1 MRLSEYKAGTI
12 LVDGDG
18 KVFIHDGFVN
28 ADGYGV
34 IIGESSYGMIMKSN
48 GIGNWMKWHIKGV
61 ATKEQ
66 ISEFIAKVRKTQE
79 IINYQGGQIMSN
91 IYKEDF
97 VDEDTGEVV
106 EMEIDLDKLHK
117 HHKEDKQ

>member
-34 IIGESSYGMIMKSN
+34 IIGEDSDGMI
-48 GIGNWMKWHIKGV
+48 
-61 ATKEQ
+61 Q
-66 ISEFIAKVRKTQE
+66 LSEFFAKVRKKKK
-79 IINYQGGQIMSN
+79 IINY
-91 IYKEDF
+91 
-97 VDEDTGEVV
+97 
-106 EMEIDLDKLHK
+106 
-117 HHKEDKQ
+117 

>member
-34 IIGESSYGMIMKSN
+34 IIGEDSDGMIQKSN
-48 GIGNWMKWHIKGV
+48 GIGNWMKKVFIVKLQEKKYKISLPRFVRHRRLSI
-61 ATKEQ
+61 TKEGKKKRIWQ
-66 ISEFIAKVRKTQE
+66 I
-79 IINYQGGQIMSN
+79 
-91 IYKEDF
+91 
-97 VDEDTGEVV
+97 
-106 EMEIDLDKLHK
+106 
-117 HHKEDKQ
+117 

>member
-1 MRLSEYKAGTI
+1 MRLSEFKAGAI

-34 IIGESSYGMIMKSN
+34 IIGEDSNGVIQKSN
-48 GIGNWMKWHIKGV
+48 GIVYWMKCNIKGV

-66 ISEFIAKVRKTQE
+66 ISEFFAKVRKTKK
-79 IINYQGGQIMSN
+79 IINY
-91 IYKEDF
+91 
-97 VDEDTGEVV
+97 
-106 EMEIDLDKLHK
+106 
-117 HHKEDKQ
+117 

>member
-34 IIGESSYGMIMKSN
+34 IIGEDSDGMIQKSN
-48 GIGNWMKWHIKGV
+48 GIGNWMKKYCLRE
-61 ATKEQ
+61 ATPQEVSK
-66 ISEFIAKVRKTQE
+66 FFAKIRRTQK
-79 IINYQGGQIMSN
+79 IINY
-91 IYKEDF
+91 
-97 VDEDTGEVV
+97 
-106 EMEIDLDKLHK
+106 
-117 HHKEDKQ
+117 

>member
-34 IIGESSYGMIMKSN
+34 IIGEDSDGVIQKSN
-48 GIGNWMKWHIKGV
+48 GIGNFMKLPIKGV

-66 ISEFIAKVRKTQE
+66 ISEFFDKIRKTQK
-79 IINYQGGQIMSN
+79 IINY
-91 IYKEDF
+91 
-97 VDEDTGEVV
+97 
-106 EMEIDLDKLHK
+106 
-117 HHKEDKQ
+117 